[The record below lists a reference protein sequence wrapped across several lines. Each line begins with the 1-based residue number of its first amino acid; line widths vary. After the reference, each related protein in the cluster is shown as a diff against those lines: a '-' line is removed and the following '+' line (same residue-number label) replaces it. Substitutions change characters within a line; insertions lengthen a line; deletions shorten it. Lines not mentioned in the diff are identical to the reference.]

1 MSTGSADPS
10 ALPPVPFHARRL
22 VRFVISALCGL
33 AAGALALALPLS
45 AMSMLLLALDV
56 FFAAYLIQMLRLSR
70 LDARSLRAHTAEDD
84 EGAFLISLL
93 GALAFAA
100 SLGAIIFV
108 LSHPDIGWADAVLGL
123 LAVPLGW
130 GMVHSLAAHH
140 YAYLYYD
147 GLPGPG
153 VDPKGGLEFPG
164 HAEPASID
172 FLYFAYCVGMAA
184 QVSDV
189 VVTTPEMRRVVMVH
203 AICSFFANAVILA
216 LAVNAAAALHF

>member
-10 ALPPVPFHARRL
+10 GLPLVPFHARRV
-22 VRFVISALCGL
+22 VRFFLSAACGL
-33 AAGALALALPLS
+33 VAGAVALMLPLGGIS
-45 AMSMLLLALDV
+45 RMLLALDV
-56 FFAAYLIQMLRLSR
+56 FFAAYLVQMLRLSGMN
-70 LDARSLRAHTAEDD
+70 ARSLRAHTAEDD
-84 EGAFLISLL
+84 EGALLISLL

-100 SLGAIIFV
+100 SLGAIISV
-108 LSHPDIGWADAVLGL
+108 LAHPDGGLVEAVLGL

-140 YAYLYYD
+140 YAFLYYD
-147 GLPGPG
+147 GLHGPG

-172 FLYFAYCVGMAA
+172 FLYFSYCVGMAA